1 MKDQRYFVGIT
12 LIGFGIYYYLQFSD
26 IKTFEYLHTWP
37 MLFVIVGLGF
47 LTQGYKG
54 RVNDFIL
61 PGVVVTGFGLHFLL
75 ANQISIWPN
84 ELGVLILSIAL
95 GLLLQAMKKGSS
107 KVLGMIV
114 LFLAIFFIFYE
125 KFTIFETTFMKMS
138 SLLTHFWPILLVLV
152 GIWALYRKK

>member
-12 LIGFGIYYYLQFSD
+12 LIGFGIYYYLQFAD
-26 IKTFEYLHTWP
+26 AKTFEFLHSWP
-37 MLFVIVGLGF
+37 MLFVIVGTGF
-47 LTQGYKG
+47 LMQAYKG
-54 RVNDFIL
+54 RVHDFIL

-75 ANQISIWPN
+75 ANQISVWPN
-84 ELGVLILSIAL
+84 ELGVLILAIAL
-95 GLLLQAMKKGSS
+95 GLLLQSMKKGSS
-107 KVLGMIV
+107 KLLGVIV

-125 KFTIFETTFMKMS
+125 KFSFLESTFEKMS